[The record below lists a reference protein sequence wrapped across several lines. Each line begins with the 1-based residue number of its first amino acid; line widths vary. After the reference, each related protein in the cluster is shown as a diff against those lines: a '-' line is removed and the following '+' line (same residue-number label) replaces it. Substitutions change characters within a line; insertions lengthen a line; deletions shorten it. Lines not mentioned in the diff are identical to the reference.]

1 MITIKHN
8 LSGKKFKWLW
18 AKYVQG
24 VNLSHHC
31 TNSLKGPY
39 SKKFSKLNP
48 NFDNDKTIQFDESD
62 NFKAIYICGVS
73 TYRYKEKENYP
84 YNLHLV
90 LTPHAGNFETW
101 NFLNWELK
109 ISNAKISKI
118 IDESQLSSEFQ
129 VLPREYT
136 TCRIFRWAASE
147 GLMLENSEK
156 TNN

>member
-39 SKKFSKLNP
+39 SKKFSKLSAT
-48 NFDNDKTIQFDESD
+48 FDNDNIIQFDEFN

-73 TYRYKEKENYP
+73 THKYTKKENYP

-90 LTPHAGNFETW
+90 LKPQIGNFETW
-101 NFLNWELK
+101 TFLNWEFE
-109 ISNAKISKI
+109 ITNATVSKI
-118 IDESQLSSEFQ
+118 IDIHDLSEEFK
-129 VLPREYT
+129 VLPEEFT

-147 GLMLENSEK
+147 GLLLGDSK
-156 TNN
+156 